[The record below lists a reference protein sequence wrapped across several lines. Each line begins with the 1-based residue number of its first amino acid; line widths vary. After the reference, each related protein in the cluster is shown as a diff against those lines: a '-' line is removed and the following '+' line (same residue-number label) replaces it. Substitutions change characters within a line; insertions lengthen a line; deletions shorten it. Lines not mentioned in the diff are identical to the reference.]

1 MFFEIILLLLRDK
14 WPAER
19 EQPDLLEGTHVR
31 FGFVV
36 LHEDIHY
43 AQQDSHNDEYAQ
55 QDSNIGRQRTV
66 SNTDVDVEHWIVI
79 QLVNE

>member
-1 MFFEIILLLLRDK
+1 M
-14 WPAER
+14 
-19 EQPDLLEGTHVR
+19 EGTHVR

-43 AQQDSHNDEYAQ
+43 AQQDSNNDEYAQ

-66 SNTDVDVEHWIVI
+66 SNTDVDVEH
-79 QLVNE
+79 